1 MSKRLKVTARIAC
14 DGKPFTASGQEGKT
28 LLLLCQKGK
37 DGVTAFDFKGGPP
50 FRLPAYCWSLIR
62 HQGLVIETVRVQ
74 HDGGWHGKFVLHTP
88 VEILE
93 VFDPTVTQLVRAA

>member
-1 MSKRLKVTARIAC
+1 MGKRIKVQARVAP
-14 DGKPFTASGQEGKT
+14 DGKPFTATGQEGKT

-37 DGVTAFDFKGGPP
+37 AGVTAFDFHGGPP

-62 HQGLVIETVRVQ
+62 HQGLAIETVRVQ
-74 HDGGWHGKFVLHTP
+74 HDGGWHGKFELHTP

-93 VFDPTVTQLVRAA
+93 VIDPAVTQLARAA